1 MNKWPITLDFEQWK
15 LGVQS
20 EKKGPNCFHFLLDD
34 QYASVFIDITI
45 QTDPGKLFFDIDT
58 ANSSG
63 HFDSVKQLAISNALA
78 DALKQH
84 RQYWPG

>member
-15 LGVQS
+15 LDVQS

-34 QYASVFIDITI
+34 QHANVFIDITI
-45 QTDPGKLFFDIDT
+45 QTDPGKLFFDIDST
-58 ANSSG
+58 NSTK
-63 HFDSVKQLAISNALA
+63 HLDPVKQLAVSNALA

-84 RQYWPG
+84 KQYWPA